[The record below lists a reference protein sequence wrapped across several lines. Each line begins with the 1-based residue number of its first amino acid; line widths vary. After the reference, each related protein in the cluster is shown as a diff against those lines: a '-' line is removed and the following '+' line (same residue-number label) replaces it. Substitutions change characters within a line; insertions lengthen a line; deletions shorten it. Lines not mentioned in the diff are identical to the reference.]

1 MILFQLC
8 LSLTCTFQYWRRKG
22 RTRKAG
28 RVEQKV
34 RNTRDNM
41 SCQGVS
47 WTGCHKISVCDERNM
62 ALPMLQSDPSLPSAQ
77 LAWMGVAVWPFA
89 SRPPAWFPILFPCHL
104 HAILIPSPSHHH
116 PIFNLSPSPRHAIL
130 IPSPPLLA
138 CPSLC
143 SILLLSAYGSQREG
157 SILTPQAKMNL
168 RIWAAELTKFLLWT
182 VL

>member
-62 ALPMLQSDPSLPSAQ
+62 ALPMLQSNPSLPSAQ

-89 SRPPAWFPILFPCHL
+89 SRPPAWFPSNHIFFQSPVCMTCSTTSYSLTLIAFKAFRATEPGPSKSPLHLPYLNIPFPFAPDLQTH
-104 HAILIPSPSHHH
+104 
-116 PIFNLSPSPRHAIL
+116 
-130 IPSPPLLA
+130 
-138 CPSLC
+138 
-143 SILLLSAYGSQREG
+143 
-157 SILTPQAKMNL
+157 
-168 RIWAAELTKFLLWT
+168 
-182 VL
+182 